1 MKIKREVYE
10 KILNSYPLVPPENG
24 GIIGCK
30 DGIICKYFHDNSSNI
45 TDKAVYCPDVDT
57 LNDIIDKWGECGV
70 EFAGIVHSHRTDES
84 SLSINDKEY
93 IRSLFKVL
101 PESMSK
107 IYFPIVLPE
116 SKQFVSH
123 LVIKGFDDILYVEDV
138 VRIVDKIKSDYLQK
152 R

>member
-1 MKIKREVYE
+1 M
-10 KILNSYPLVPPENG
+10 
-24 GIIGCK
+24 
-30 DGIICKYFHDNSSNI
+30 
-45 TDKAVYCPDVDT
+45 DT